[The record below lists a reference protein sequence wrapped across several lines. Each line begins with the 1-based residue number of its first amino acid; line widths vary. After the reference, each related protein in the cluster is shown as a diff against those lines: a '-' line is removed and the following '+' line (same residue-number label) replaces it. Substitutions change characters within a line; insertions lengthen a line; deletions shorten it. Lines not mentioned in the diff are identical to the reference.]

1 MATRSSIAMATGEG
15 IRSVYV
21 HWDGYPAGVGATL
34 ETYYQDPDKL
44 SRLMDRGD
52 ISVLAPDIGTENSFD
67 PANRNEEVC
76 LFYSDRG
83 EDSPAMLHQNIGEW
97 IDRREM
103 NGCEYGYFWNGNRF
117 LHYTLN
123 K

>member
-44 SRLMDRGD
+44 SALMDRGD
-52 ISVLAPDIGTENSFD
+52 LSVLAPDIGEENSFD

-76 LFYSDRG
+76 LFYSDRA
-83 EDSPAMLHQNIGEW
+83 EDSPAMIHENIGEW
-97 IDRREM
+97 KDRREM
-103 NGCEYGYFWNGNRF
+103 NGCEYGYFWNGEKF
-117 LHYTLN
+117 LTYTFN
-123 K
+123 

>member
-34 ETYYQDPDKL
+34 DLHYQDADKL
-44 SRLMDRGD
+44 SELMDRGD
-52 ISVLAPDIGTENSFD
+52 ISVLAPEIGEGNSFD

-76 LFYSDRG
+76 LFYQDRG
-83 EDSPAMLHQNIGEW
+83 EESPSMLHENIGEW
-97 IDRREM
+97 KHHREM
-103 NGCEYGYFWNGNRF
+103 NGCEYGYFRNGEKY
-117 LHYTLN
+117 LTYTFN
-123 K
+123 

>member
-1 MATRSSIAMATGEG
+1 MATRSSIAMVTGEG

-34 ETYYQDPDKL
+34 DAYYQDPDKL
-44 SRLMDRGD
+44 SALMDRGD
-52 ISVLAPDIGTENSFD
+52 LSVLAPEIGEGNSFD
-67 PANRNEEVC
+67 PGKRNEEVC
-76 LFYSDRG
+76 LFYADRG
-83 EDSPAMLHQNIGEW
+83 EDTPAVMHLNIGEW
-97 IDRREM
+97 LNYRKNNWCD
-103 NGCEYGYFWNGNRF
+103 YGYFWNGNRF